1 MRENFHSPLAH
12 AKEANEILTK
22 IHLLVGLM
30 QWSFSI
36 FVFAVYISLSSS
48 NQEGYNLKIAFTGVT

>member
-1 MRENFHSPLAH
+1 
-12 AKEANEILTK
+12 
-22 IHLLVGLM
+22 M

-48 NQEGYNLKIAFTGVT
+48 YQDGYNLKINIVFTGVI

>member
-1 MRENFHSPLAH
+1 
-12 AKEANEILTK
+12 
-22 IHLLVGLM
+22 M

-48 NQEGYNLKIAFTGVT
+48 DQEGYNLKTAFTGVT